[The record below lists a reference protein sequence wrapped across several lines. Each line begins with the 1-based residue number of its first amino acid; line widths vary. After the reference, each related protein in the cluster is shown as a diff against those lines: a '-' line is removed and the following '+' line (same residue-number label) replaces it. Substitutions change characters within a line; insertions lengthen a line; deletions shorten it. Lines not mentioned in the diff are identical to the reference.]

1 MSAIATKINVEALL
15 SSKTPTGQSVEE
27 ILKEFSYPTE
37 SLKTMYSFQQV
48 LELNTIREILAS
60 QNVAMPV
67 VTYK

>member
-1 MSAIATKINVEALL
+1 MSAIATKINVDALYA
-15 SSKTPTGQSVEE
+15 SKTNNGKTVEE

>member
-1 MSAIATKINVEALL
+1 MSAITTKVNVDALYA
-15 SSKTPTGQSVEE
+15 SKTNNGKTVEE

>member
-1 MSAIATKINVEALL
+1 MSAIATKVNVDALYA
-15 SSKTPTGQSVEE
+15 SKTNNGKTVEE